1 MIEPSKIYVRF
12 SDIDVMGHVNNAV
25 YLNYFESARMD
36 FFRKLL
42 GDQWDWNTKG
52 IILLKN
58 EIEYVRPVLL
68 YDEPVITISVENIGS
83 KSFVLGYQLTVNDK
97 LYTKGS
103 STLVCYDYTSK
114 VTVEMPID
122 MRTRL
127 TGLIVE

>member
-36 FFRKLL
+36 FFNELL
-42 GDQWDWNTKG
+42 GKDWDWINNG

-58 EIEYVRPVLL
+58 EIEYLQPVVLG
-68 YDEPVITISVENIGS
+68 DEPQIHLSVEKLGT
-83 KSFVLGYQLTVNDK
+83 KSFVLGYQLMVNGN
-97 LYTKGS
+97 LYTRGT
-103 STLVCYDYTSK
+103 STLVCFDYTKK
-114 VTVEMPID
+114 VSIEIPANL
-122 MRTRL
+122 RTKL

>member
-36 FFRKLL
+36 FFNELL
-42 GDQWDWNTKG
+42 GKDWDWINNG

-58 EIEYVRPVLL
+58 EIEYLQPVVLH
-68 YDEPVITISVENIGS
+68 DEPKIYLSVEKLGT
-83 KSFVLGYQLTVNDK
+83 KSFVLGYQLVVNKK
-97 LYTKGS
+97 LYTRGT
-103 STLVCYDYTSK
+103 STLVCFDYTKKISIEIPENLRAK
-114 VTVEMPID
+114 
-122 MRTRL
+122 L

>member
-36 FFRKLL
+36 FFNALL
-42 GDQWDWNTKG
+42 GKDWDWVGNG

-58 EIEYVRPVLL
+58 EIEYLRPVVLH
-68 YDEPVITISVENIGS
+68 DEPQIHLSVENLGN
-83 KSFVLGYQLTVNDK
+83 KSFVLGYQLLVNGV
-97 LYTKGS
+97 LYTRGK
-103 STLVCYDYTSK
+103 STLVCFDYRRKTTMEIPQK
-114 VTVEMPID
+114 LRTV
-122 MRTRL
+122 L

>member
-36 FFRKLL
+36 FFNQLL
-42 GDQWDWNTKG
+42 GKKWDWINNG

-58 EIEYVRPVLL
+58 EIEYVRPVVLHDDPMIQL
-68 YDEPVITISVENIGS
+68 SVEKLGT
-83 KSFVLGYQLTVNDK
+83 KSFVLGYELTVNGE
-97 LYTKGS
+97 LYTRGS
-103 STLVCYDYTSK
+103 STLVCFDYTK
-114 VTVEMPID
+114 KTTVEIPED
-122 MRTRL
+122 LRVKL

>member
-36 FFRKLL
+36 FFNQLL
-42 GDQWDWNTKG
+42 SKNWDWINNG

-58 EIEYVRPVLL
+58 EIEYVRPVVLH
-68 YDEPVITISVENIGS
+68 DEPLIQLSVEKLGT
-83 KSFVLGYQLTVNDK
+83 KSFVLGYQLTVNGE
-97 LYTKGS
+97 LYTRGS
-103 STLVCYDYTSK
+103 STLVCFDYTK
-114 VTVEMPID
+114 KTTVEIPGD
-122 MRTRL
+122 LRTKL

>member
-36 FFRKLL
+36 FFNALL
-42 GDQWDWNTKG
+42 GKDWDWVGNG

-58 EIEYVRPVLL
+58 EIEYLRPVVLH
-68 YDEPVITISVENIGS
+68 DEPQIHLSVDNLGN
-83 KSFVLGYQLTVNDK
+83 KSFVLGYQLLVNGE
-97 LYTKGS
+97 LYTRGE
-103 STLVCYDYTSK
+103 STLVCFDYGRKITIEIPEK
-114 VTVEMPID
+114 LRTV
-122 MRTRL
+122 L

>member
-36 FFRKLL
+36 FFNALL
-42 GDQWDWNTKG
+42 GKDWDWVGNG

-58 EIEYVRPVLL
+58 EIEYLRPVVLH
-68 YDEPVITISVENIGS
+68 DEPQIHLSVDNLGN
-83 KSFVLGYQLTVNDK
+83 KSFVLGYQLLVNGE
-97 LYTKGS
+97 LYTRGK
-103 STLVCYDYTSK
+103 STLVCFDYGRKITIEIPEK
-114 VTVEMPID
+114 LRTV
-122 MRTRL
+122 L